1 MKNRYTA
8 FVDEKVAI
16 RPLMPKD
23 VNHLL
28 EAGFLYKSV
37 LDQSLGNGVS
47 KTIGVVPHSTGL
59 VACHLEDDHAFGFLS
74 LVEHTNWLYSIKWVF
89 VDPKFRQ
96 KGVAT
101 GLINYA
107 KTLAKECGARKVF
120 LNANSNDDSLFQFYV
135 KRGFA
140 LIAKSSMVWGGGL
153 SKNLQKDNPT
163 SLTTSKASA
172 KENKDQTFDF
182 YKKCV
187 GQSWIDFFEIN
198 SKNLLNGFSQ
208 EYGRLF
214 SKSAYII
221 TPPAL
226 ALISKLP
233 CLHTGFTELY
243 IPSDADISSVLNGL
257 SLILCKKG
265 VVYSKLTVFNVNG
278 TDFFD
283 LLKGMEFYPFQAR
296 ILGLTF

>member
-1 MKNRYTA
+1 MKNQYTA
-8 FVDEKVAI
+8 FVNEKVAI
-16 RPLMPKD
+16 RPLMLKD
-23 VNHLL
+23 VNNLL

-37 LDQSLGNGVS
+37 LDQSLGNGFS
-47 KTIGVVPHSTGL
+47 KMVGVLPHSTGL
-59 VACHLEDDHAFGFLS
+59 VACHVEKDHAFGFLS

-96 KGVAT
+96 KGIAT

-107 KTLAKECGARKVF
+107 KSLARERGARKVF

-140 LIAKSSMVWGGGL
+140 LITESSMVWGGGL
-153 SKNLQKDNPT
+153 SKNLQEDNSN
-163 SLTTSKASA
+163 SLTPSKVCA

-182 YKKCV
+182 YKKCM
-187 GQSWIDFFEIN
+187 GQGWIDFFEIN

-208 EYGRLF
+208 DYGRLF
-214 SKSAYII
+214 SKSAFII
-221 TPPAL
+221 NPPAL

-233 CLHTGFTELY
+233 FLHTGFTEFY
-243 IPSDADISSVLNGL
+243 VPSDANISSVLNGL
-257 SLILCKKG
+257 SLILSKKG
-265 VVYSKLTVFNVNG
+265 VLYSKITVFNVNG
-278 TDFFD
+278 TECFD

-296 ILGLTF
+296 ILGITF